1 VAGLIGVGG
10 VATPAASRIKPTWLV
25 VACCLPLPPLRPTP
39 SPTKL
44 SLRRP
49 TTTTPPMAAPVSQPP
64 VAARASSR
72 FLAHGL
78 GAVPESAPASLRFS
92 VGRNRRAARLGPSGC
107 SPLIL
112 VLGTEII
119 SRGGWACGPVVKAHG
134 RARAGG
140 GSSPRPA
147 PQGRGKNAVSL
158 KKIISRA
165 SLSF

>member
-1 VAGLIGVGG
+1 LVAWRPRPRRVISRAGGGLLPSS
-10 VATPAASRIKPTWLV
+10 TAASPYSLTNR
-25 VACCLPLPPLRPTP
+25 
-39 SPTKL
+39 TKL
-44 SLRRP
+44 NLRRP

-72 FLAHGL
+72 FFAHGL